1 MKFLVFSI
9 FIFVQFTYL
18 SQEKSDSI
26 STILFNE
33 FQYKKEQKRTKMQ
46 LKSKFN
52 IFSYSLRELMHF
64 YQNTLSEQI
73 QADCIYEISCSQF
86 TKKMIE
92 KKGIIIGTLVGFHQ
106 LNNCQPNSVHD
117 YPSHKISHKNK
128 IINTTYFE

>member
-1 MKFLVFSI
+1 MKFLIFSI

-52 IFSYSLRELMHF
+52 IFSYSVRELMHF